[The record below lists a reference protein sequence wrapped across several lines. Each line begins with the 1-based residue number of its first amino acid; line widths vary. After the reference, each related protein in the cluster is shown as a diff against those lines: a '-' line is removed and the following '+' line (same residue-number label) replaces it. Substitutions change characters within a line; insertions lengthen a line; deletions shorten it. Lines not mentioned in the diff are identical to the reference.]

1 MLTVVCFYFQEI
13 AYGYVSNS
21 GEKVTNDWLKQGTYE
36 IGNLFNKKTHCI
48 HNQPPIFLAIK
59 HIFTKNGLISLMYKE
74 KYYLIGSLTSL

>member
-36 IGNLFNKKTHCI
+36 IGNLFNKKTVVFI
-48 HNQPPIFLAIK
+48 ISNIFFWL
-59 HIFTKNGLISLMYKE
+59 
-74 KYYLIGSLTSL
+74 